1 MIPRSLGRAAC
12 LTALLALGTPGC
24 DTKRADARP
33 MGDHVHDEHRAPPAA
48 DHTQHGVPRAA
59 AHDHA
64 AHSAPSSSVRPRLE
78 PEPAS
83 RSEDHAA
90 HAQPAGEPSA
100 GGSAHAGTPAG
111 YTSFTL
117 DLAHARNIGL
127 TTATVAEQDFTRS
140 LRTVGVVT
148 LDETK
153 TSHVHAKVRGFIESI
168 SADFV
173 GKRVRQGQPLVTIYS
188 QDVYAA
194 ELEFLSV
201 LEQGGAGAALT
212 GEFASAERKARELL
226 LAGAR
231 RRLSLWDVPQSEIER
246 LEQTRIP
253 KKTFTLVS
261 PRSGIVVAKQA
272 LAGLFIDPSV
282 ELYLIS
288 DMRKLW
294 VLADVYGTDVPFL
307 KLGSSARLQIEGTLP
322 EALAGKVAF
331 IPPTLDEATRTLK
344 ARFEIDNRDG
354 RIRPGAFATVEM
366 DIALGRGLGIPEDAV
381 VHAGPRSIVFVVGVD
396 RIEPRQIVLGPNLG
410 GRYRVEKGLEA
421 GERVA
426 IGAQF
431 LLDSESRL
439 RASSAPGGAHA
450 GH

>member
-1 MIPRSLGRAAC
+1 MTARSLG
-12 LTALLALGTPGC
+12 LVALLALATAGC
-24 DTKRADARP
+24 ETRRADARP
-33 MGDHVHDEHRAPPAA
+33 HDTAHQHHEHRAAAGAEPAP
-48 DHTQHGVPRAA
+48 PRASRA
-59 AHDHA
+59 
-64 AHSAPSSSVRPRLE
+64 
-78 PEPAS
+78 PAS
-83 RSEDHAA
+83 EHAA
-90 HAQPAGEPSA
+90 HAPAGPSA
-100 GGSAHAGTPAG
+100 SAPGDHAGHLPVPTDPSAVDSAPAPTPTG
-111 YTSFTL
+111 YTGFSL

-127 TTATVAEQDFTRS
+127 TTAIVAEQDFTRS

-148 LDETK
+148 LDETR

-168 SADFV
+168 SVDFV
-173 GKRVRQGQPLVTIYS
+173 GKRVQKGQPLVTIYS

-201 LEQGGAGAALT
+201 LEQPAPGAA
-212 GEFASAERKARELL
+212 GEFAAAERRARELL
-226 LAGAR
+226 LGGAR
-231 RRLSLWDVPQSEIER
+231 RRLSLWDVPEGEIQR
-246 LEQTRIP
+246 LEQTRVP
-253 KKTFTLVS
+253 RKTFALAA
-261 PRSGIVVAKQA
+261 PRTGIVVAKQA

-288 DMRKLW
+288 DVRKLW

-307 KLGSSARLQIEGTLP
+307 ELGSSARLSIEGTLP
-322 EALAGKVAF
+322 EVMPGKVAF

-344 ARFEIDNRDG
+344 VRFEIDNPDG

-366 DIALGRGLGIPEDAV
+366 DVRLGRGLGIPENAV
-381 VHAGPRSIVFVVGVD
+381 VHAGPRAIVFVVGGD
-396 RIEPRQIVLGPNLG
+396 RIEPRQVVLGPGVG

-426 IGAQF
+426 TGAQF